1 MTLSFSGLKD
11 GGEAESLESSLIAK
25 IERLLASHSEED
37 LFNLK
42 LLMITMNIL
51 LRKEA
56 TFQGEQ
62 KKGLVVTVNTLMQNQ
77 RRLQE

>member
-11 GGEAESLESSLIAK
+11 GGEAESLRIISIAK
-25 IERLLASHSEED
+25 FERLLASHSEED

>member
-11 GGEAESLESSLIAK
+11 DGEADISRIIFIAK
-25 IERLLASHSEED
+25 FERLLASHSEED
-37 LFNLK
+37 LFNLE
-42 LLMITMNIL
+42 LLMFTMNIL

-62 KKGLVVTVNTLMQNQ
+62 KKGLIVTVNTLMQNH